1 MTTARREYD
10 IILGA
15 QNGKP
20 IEDYDPPLNEEEI
33 KEYHSIVEQCEKIRA
48 TGREPMFELPIDAF
62 DDEEGIE
69 DIYPDDFDKKVMEI
83 VERRD
88 RRIKHI
94 RSVE

>member
-1 MTTARREYD
+1 
-10 IILGA
+10 
-15 QNGKP
+15 
-20 IEDYDPPLNEEEI
+20 
-33 KEYHSIVEQCEKIRA
+33 
-48 TGREPMFELPIDAF
+48 MFELPIDAF

-69 DIYPDDFDKKVMEI
+69 DIYPDDFDKKVMEM

>member
-33 KEYHSIVEQCEKIRA
+33 KEYHSIVEQC
-48 TGREPMFELPIDAF
+48 
-62 DDEEGIE
+62 
-69 DIYPDDFDKKVMEI
+69 
-83 VERRD
+83 
-88 RRIKHI
+88 
-94 RSVE
+94 